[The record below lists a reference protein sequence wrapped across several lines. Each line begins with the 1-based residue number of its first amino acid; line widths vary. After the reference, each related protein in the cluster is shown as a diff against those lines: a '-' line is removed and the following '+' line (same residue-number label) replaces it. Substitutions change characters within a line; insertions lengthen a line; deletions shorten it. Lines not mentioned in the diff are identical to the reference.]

1 MDVPEI
7 ILKTIIKVLAEAEAK
22 AKAEIEAEAKAEGLS
37 EAEAEA
43 KDKVKVFA
51 KALVLAEDEIE
62 EEIDAL
68 KGLPK
73 AGLEALAENLP
84 EVEVYAKHIA
94 DAIIFKAKIVAKYNS
109 L

>member
-37 EAEAEA
+37 EAEA
-43 KDKVKVFA
+43 KDKVEVFA

-84 EVEVYAKHIA
+84 EIEVYAKHIA